1 MPWPPC
7 WWPWAC
13 IAVVLSTTLPVFS
26 TMARRER
33 EAELIFRG
41 QQYARA
47 VTLFQ
52 RKYGNALPPSID
64 VLLNGPDRF
73 LRKQYKDPI
82 TGGDFQLVGPG
93 SPELAEA
100 VNSAPGQQQPGRGGP
115 QVVQQPTTATT
126 ATTTTAAVRARYDL
140 NKPAHSRHGSRRN
153 PGRRQQ
159 EQGHL
164 AAGLQQSQQ
173 VQRVGLHRDANVAG
187 PRRPRRNANA
197 WWSWWSTPRC
207 RARRRARA
215 PGSPAARQSRSRRT
229 AARRAWRQPT
239 GRARYG
245 HSGWPASR
253 SILATHRSSI
263 TASCTAGLTRAM
275 AWLSGLGCTRFV
287 RSATYT
293 DRSGSIHNDVPVKP
307 T

>member
-1 MPWPPC
+1 M
-7 WWPWAC
+7 AALLVAMGV

-115 QVVQQPTTATT
+115 QVVQQQQQQQQQQRQQQSGRGMTSTNPLTQGTAPGGILGVVSKSKDTSLRVYNNRSKYNEWVFI
-126 ATTTTAAVRARYDL
+126 ATQMSQGPGGQGGTQTPGGRGGAPLGAGRGDGR
-140 NKPAHSRHGSRRN
+140 
-153 PGRRQQ
+153 GRRGAQPPDNR
-159 EQGHL
+159 GP
-164 AAGLQQSQQ
+164 AGQP
-173 VQRVGLHRDANVAG
+173 V
-187 PRRPRRNANA
+187 
-197 WWSWWSTPRC
+197 
-207 RARRRARA
+207 
-215 PGSPAARQSRSRRT
+215 GSPGGNRPGGPGMGTQG
-229 AARRAWRQPT
+229 
-239 GRARYG
+239 GR
-245 HSGWPASR
+245 PA
-253 SILATHRSSI
+253 
-263 TASCTAGLTRAM
+263 G
-275 AWLSGLGCTRFV
+275 RF
-287 RSATYT
+287 
-293 DRSGSIHNDVPVKP
+293 
-307 T
+307 